1 MYNNLNYFHR
11 VKGDKNLVRILLR
24 DESFLRRIID
34 EENASRLTPR
44 SRLKTSDLQRNRG
57 YAVEEMSK
65 MERLNPKAFTRMFRL
80 DPITFHWLLDKI
92 SPDIE
97 RAGRNQYSGCLVLHT
112 HPSIAITHPFILP

>member
-1 MYNNLNYFHR
+1 MYHNLNYFHR
-11 VKGDKNLVRILLR
+11 VKGDRNLVRVLLR
-24 DESFLRRIID
+24 HEIFLRCIID
-34 EENASRLTPR
+34 EGNASRLTPR

-65 MERLNPKAFTRMFRL
+65 MERLNPKAYTRMFRL

-97 RAGRNQYSGCLVLHT
+97 RAG
-112 HPSIAITHPFILP
+112 